1 MKQNQEGE
9 EKPQPHSAK
18 ANSSPKFILTSEE
31 NKRIEEQSE
40 QSSSAAWLQMQPKDT
55 EASARVNTGSGSSE
69 IGKNK
74 NTQSDKSVGRKKGFS
89 QGSRRNFQA
98 NQDPRVTFE
107 TFDSSLEEKKDEKL
121 VFKYIQRMD
130 FPELKQHLENSKD
143 KYDLLTIYD
152 KSGYTPIHYAAYK
165 NIDKAVEILI
175 KFVLSEEEEE
185 NAALLNGGSGDTG
198 DIRDEMRRF
207 KTKKLKT
214 WINTHSRGDDGFTA
228 LHFAAFHGNM
238 AMIRLLVSHGA
249 NLKA

>member
-1 MKQNQEGE
+1 M
-9 EKPQPHSAK
+9 
-18 ANSSPKFILTSEE
+18 
-31 NKRIEEQSE
+31 
-40 QSSSAAWLQMQPKDT
+40 
-55 EASARVNTGSGSSE
+55 
-69 IGKNK
+69 
-74 NTQSDKSVGRKKGFS
+74 
-89 QGSRRNFQA
+89 
-98 NQDPRVTFE
+98 
-107 TFDSSLEEKKDEKL
+107 
-121 VFKYIQRMD
+121 
-130 FPELKQHLENSKD
+130 
-143 KYDLLTIYD
+143 TIYD

-198 DIRDEMRRF
+198 DIREEIKRF

-249 NLKA
+249 NIRA